1 MHVSTYVAGPSILAG
16 GVAAVINVDIAVSP
30 RPPQNTL
37 TMVIVNQ
44 VLRGI
49 TICDKPEGLGVDKST
64 WIRATSCLKAIFQVN
79 PANSKYFG
87 YT

>member
-30 RPPQNTL
+30 RPPHNTL
-37 TMVIVNQ
+37 TMVIIYQ

-49 TICDKPEGLGVDKST
+49 TICDKPD
-64 WIRATSCLKAIFQVN
+64 F
-79 PANSKYFG
+79 
-87 YT
+87 